1 MIKWS
6 IVMQDRAFI
15 SIEITAK
22 RMRDNR
28 HLITSMGREKE
39 DECYL
44 QNLSKFCRFFPFLG

>member
-1 MIKWS
+1 
-6 IVMQDRAFI
+6 MQDRAFI